1 MAERIHLA
9 FQEVLEALDAGKTL
23 EEALSAYPQ
32 FAEELRPMLDVANV
46 ASSADIRPGKN
57 TASRERSRARMLAYA
72 AQMRKHHAVASSPRR
87 QWRFSFAALTISAII
102 LLSST
107 GIWVAS
113 AQSLPGDPLYELK
126 RSAETFNRS
135 LVTKK
140 TSRYDL
146 DIAYRQRRVEEVS
159 RLLELKRI
167 EAVAFEGLLLG
178 QEHGVWQ
185 VEDLATIVHA
195 DTQLSGPFTLGD
207 EVEVQGITTAS
218 GAVLATE
225 IKLRRY
231 HLIGV
236 IEVQEPEVWVIADRR
251 LDISNAIIE
260 DGIGAGSLVEVEV
273 NVSGSGV
280 HQAIFIKR
288 LDLPATPQPGE
299 DTDTIATPTHAA
311 TENAKVNRRFEGRLD
326 NMSGSAIIVNGQT
339 IKIGQDTEIEGILS
353 PGVNIRV
360 DAAQQ
365 SDGSWI
371 ALEIRVEDDGE
382 RSDDS
387 EKEPDTDDR
396 SEESDD
402 DEEIDPDEDD
412 LPDEDEPES
421 EEDDSEEDDSKEE
434 DPDDD

>member
-9 FQEVLEALDAGKTL
+9 LQEVLEARDAGKTL
-23 EEALSAYPQ
+23 EEALGAYPQ
-32 FAEELRPMLDVANV
+32 FAEELRSMIEA
-46 ASSADIRPGKN
+46 ATAISSATIRPGKI
-57 TASRERSRARMLAYA
+57 TASRERSRARMLEYA
-72 AQMRKHHAVASSPRR
+72 AQMRKHNAVASSPRR
-87 QWRFSFAALTISAII
+87 QWRFSFAALIISAII

-126 RSAETFNRS
+126 RSAETLNRS
-135 LVTKK
+135 LVSKK
-140 TSRYDL
+140 TSRYNL

-167 EAVAFEGLLLG
+167 EAVTFEGLLLG

-185 VEDLATIVHA
+185 VENLAIIVHT
-195 DTQLSGPFTLGD
+195 DTQLSGPLTLGD

-225 IKLRRY
+225 IKLQRY

-236 IEVQEPEVWVIADRR
+236 IEEQEPEVWIIADRR

-273 NVSGSGV
+273 NVTGSGV

-288 LDLPATPQPGE
+288 LDLPPTAQPGE
-299 DTDTIATPTHAA
+299 DTDTIPAPPHAS
-311 TENAKVNRRFEGRLD
+311 TENTKVNIRFEGQLD
-326 NMSGSAIIVNGQT
+326 NMSGAAIIVNGQT
-339 IKIGQDTEIEGILS
+339 IKIGQDTEIEGTLS
-353 PGVNIRV
+353 PGVNVRV
-360 DAAQQ
+360 EAAQQ

-371 ALEIRVEDDGE
+371 ALEIRVENEGE

-387 EKEPDTDDR
+387 EKEPDSDDR
-396 SEESDD
+396 PEESDD
-402 DEEIDPDEDD
+402 DEEIDPDEED
-412 LPDEDEPES
+412 LPDEDEPDTDEDNS
-421 EEDDSEEDDSKEE
+421 EEE
-434 DPDDD
+434 DPDKD